1 MSVVAFQEVM
11 MSFRALAVAVTTL
24 AIASLPASAARLLG
38 DGSISCEAWTEEREA
53 NSPRSSLM
61 TVWVLGFMS
70 AANVT
75 LFATGNPDF
84 LAETNVEIRA
94 VVASIDEFC
103 QAHPDKRI
111 ADAAGELVIE
121 LLRRSRN

>member
-11 MSFRALAVAVTTL
+11 MSFRALAVAVTKL
-24 AIASLPASAARLLG
+24 VMASLPASAARLLG

-75 LFATGNPDF
+75 LFASGNPDF

-94 VVASIDEFC
+94 VVASVDEFC

-111 ADAAGELVIE
+111 ADAAGELV
-121 LLRRSRN
+121 